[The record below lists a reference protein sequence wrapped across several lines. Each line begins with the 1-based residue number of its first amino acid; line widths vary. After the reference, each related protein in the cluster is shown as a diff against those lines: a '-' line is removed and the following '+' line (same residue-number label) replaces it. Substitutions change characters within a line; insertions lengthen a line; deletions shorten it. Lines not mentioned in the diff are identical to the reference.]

1 MEREQGSVLLPGL
14 ARKTLQAWL
23 SGRLPS
29 LLAEAEE
36 PSDLGGRLPRDGR
49 SPGARAAAGRG
60 ALY

>member
-1 MEREQGSVLLPGL
+1 MLLPGL